1 LPVCLQ
7 NEGHLLSFLIY
18 IETGLTQEEMMVKND
33 GLMAAFLLDGKGGGQ
48 RVGWNEIRQWTPS
61 DGLLWVHLNFTAPEV
76 QQWIEEESQLEDV
89 VGDALLADESRPRVT
104 AFDDGLLIALRGVN
118 LNPGADPEDMV
129 SLRMWTEKN
138 RIITTRRRKLLS
150 VEELCNAIEKGK
162 GPRTSGEFLEDVAD
176 RLMSR
181 MGGVIGDLEDKVAEL
196 EEAVLTKESHELRP
210 QLAAIRRDAIYLRR
224 YMAPQREAISR
235 LQSEKISWLTG
246 EDRLR
251 LREAYDHLT
260 RYIED
265 LDAARERAA
274 VTQEELV
281 SRLSEQMDTRMY
293 VLSIVAAIFLPLG
306 FLTGL
311 LGINLGGIPGAE
323 SKAGFAIFCLLL
335 VVVIVA
341 EIVIFK
347 KKKWM

>member
-1 LPVCLQ
+1 MVN
-7 NEGHLLSFLIY
+7 NEGLISAY
-18 IETGLTQEEMMVKND
+18 I
-33 GLMAAFLLDGKGGGQ
+33 LDGKGGGQ
-48 RVGWNEIRQWTPS
+48 RAEWNEIRQWTPTT
-61 DGLLWVHLNFTAPEV
+61 GLLWVHLNFTATEA
-76 QQWIEEESQLEDV
+76 QRWIREESHLEDV
-89 VGDALLADESRPRVT
+89 VADALLADESRPRVT

-129 SLRMWTEKN
+129 SLRIWADKN
-138 RIITTRRRKLLS
+138 RVITTRRRKLLS
-150 VEELCNAIEKGK
+150 VADLSIAIDQGK

-181 MGGVIGDLEDKVAEL
+181 MGGVIDELEDREAEL

-210 QLAAIRRDAIYLRR
+210 QLASIRRDAIYLRR

-235 LQSEKISWLTG
+235 LQNEKISWLSD
-246 EDRLR
+246 EDRVR
-251 LREAYDHLT
+251 LREVYDRLT
-260 RYIED
+260 RYLED

-281 SRLSEQMDTRMY
+281 SRLSEQMDNRMY

-311 LGINLGGIPGAE
+311 LGINVGGIPGAE
-323 SKAGFAIFCLLL
+323 YKAAFAIFCLLL
-335 VVVIVA
+335 VGLIII

>member
-1 LPVCLQ
+1 MA
-7 NEGHLLSFLIY
+7 NNDKLIAAY
-18 IETGLTQEEMMVKND
+18 I
-33 GLMAAFLLDGKGGGQ
+33 LDGKGGGQ
-48 RVGWNEIRQWTPS
+48 RVGWNEISQWTPS
-61 DGLLWVHLNFTAPEV
+61 DGLLWVHLNFEAPEA
-76 QQWIEEESQLEDV
+76 QRWITEESQLEDV
-89 VGDALLADESRPRVT
+89 VGEVLLADESRPRVT
-104 AFDDGLLIALRGVN
+104 AFDDGLLVALRGVN

-129 SLRMWTEKN
+129 SLRMWAENN

-150 VEELCNAIEKGK
+150 IADLCSAIEKGK

-181 MGGVIGDLEDKVAEL
+181 MGGVIDDLEDKVAEL

-210 QLAAIRRDAIYLRR
+210 QLASIRRDAIYLRR
-224 YMAPQREAISR
+224 YMAPQREAIAR
-235 LQSEKISWLTG
+235 LQSEKISWLTD
-246 EDRLR
+246 EDRMR
-251 LREAYDHLT
+251 LREVYDRLT
-260 RYIED
+260 RYVED
-265 LDAARERAA
+265 VDAARERAA

-281 SRLSEQMDTRMY
+281 SRLSEQMDNRMY

-311 LGINLGGIPGAE
+311 LGINVGGIPGTE
-323 SKAGFAIFCLLL
+323 YKAAFAIFCLLL
-335 VVVIVA
+335 VVLVIA

>member
-1 LPVCLQ
+1 
-7 NEGHLLSFLIY
+7 
-18 IETGLTQEEMMVKND
+18 MVNND
-33 GLMAAFLLDGKGGGQ
+33 GLIAAFLLDGKGGGQ
-48 RVGWNEIRQWTPS
+48 RVGWNEIRQWTSS
-61 DGLLWVHLNFTAPEV
+61 DGLLWVHLNFTAPEA
-76 QQWIEEESQLEDV
+76 QQWITEESQLEDV
-89 VGDALLADESRPRVT
+89 VGEVLLADESRPRVT
-104 AFDDGLLIALRGVN
+104 GFDDGLLIALRGVN

-129 SLRMWTEKN
+129 SLRMWAEKN

-150 VEELCNAIEKGK
+150 VEDLCSAIEKGK

-235 LQSEKISWLTG
+235 LQSEKISWFTD
-246 EDRLR
+246 EDTLR
-251 LREAYDHLT
+251 LRESYDHLT

-311 LGINLGGIPGAE
+311 LGINVGGIPGAE
-323 SKAGFAIFCLLL
+323 YKAAFALFCLLL

-347 KKKWM
+347 KKRWM

>member
-1 LPVCLQ
+1 
-7 NEGHLLSFLIY
+7 
-18 IETGLTQEEMMVKND
+18 MVNND
-33 GLMAAFLLDGKGGGQ
+33 GLIAAFILDGKGGG
-48 RVGWNEIRQWTPS
+48 RRIGWKEIQEWTPTG
-61 DGLLWVHLNFTAPEV
+61 GLLWVHLNFTAPEA
-76 QQWIEEESQLEDV
+76 QQWIKEESQLRDV

-104 AFDDGLLIALRGVN
+104 AFDDGLLIALRGMN

-129 SLRMWTEKN
+129 SLRIWAEKN
-138 RIITTRRRKLLS
+138 WIITTRRRKLLS
-150 VEELCNAIEKGK
+150 VADLCSAIEKGK

-181 MGGVIGDLEDKVAEL
+181 MGVVIGDLEDKVAEL

-210 QLAAIRRDAIYLRR
+210 MLASIRRDAIYLRR
-224 YMAPQREAISR
+224 YMAPQREAVAR
-235 LQSEKISWLTG
+235 LQSEKISWLAD
-246 EDRLR
+246 EDRVR
-251 LREAYDHLT
+251 LREVYDRLT
-260 RYIED
+260 RYLED

-281 SRLSEQMDTRMY
+281 SRLSEQMDKRMY

-311 LGINLGGIPGAE
+311 LGINVGGIPGAE
-323 SKAGFAIFCLLL
+323 YKAAFAVFCLLL
-335 VVVIVA
+335 VGLIIA

>member
-1 LPVCLQ
+1 MA
-7 NEGHLLSFLIY
+7 N
-18 IETGLTQEEMMVKND
+18 ND
-33 GLMAAFLLDGKGGGQ
+33 GLLAAYILDGKGGGQ
-48 RVGWNEIRQWTPS
+48 RVGWKEIQEWTPTAR
-61 DGLLWVHLNFTAPEV
+61 LLWVHLDFTAPEA
-76 QQWIEEESQLEDV
+76 QQWIKEESQLEDV
-89 VGDALLADESRPRVT
+89 VGDNLLAEESRPRVT

-129 SLRMWTEKN
+129 SLRIWAEKD

-150 VEELCNAIEKGK
+150 VVDLTSALEKGK
-162 GPRTSGEFLEDVAD
+162 GPRTSGEFLEDITD

-181 MGGVIGDLEDKVAEL
+181 MGGVIGELEDQVAEL

-210 QLAAIRRDAIYLRR
+210 KLASIRRDAIYLRR
-224 YMAPQREAISR
+224 YMAPQREAIAR
-235 LQSEKISWLTG
+235 LQTEKISWLTDD
-246 EDRLR
+246 DRVS
-251 LREAYDHLT
+251 LREVYDRLT
-260 RYIED
+260 RYLED

-281 SRLSEQMDTRMY
+281 SRLSEQMDNRMY
-293 VLSIVAAIFLPLG
+293 VLSVVAAIFLPLG

-311 LGINLGGIPGAE
+311 LGINVGGIPGAE
-323 SKAGFAIFCLLL
+323 FKAAFAIFCLLL
-335 VVVIVA
+335 VGLVVA

>member
-1 LPVCLQ
+1 
-7 NEGHLLSFLIY
+7 
-18 IETGLTQEEMMVKND
+18 MVNND
-33 GLMAAFLLDGKGGGQ
+33 GLIAAYILDGKGGGQ
-48 RVGWNEIRQWTPS
+48 RAGWDEIRQWTPS
-61 DGLLWVHLNFTAPEV
+61 DGLLWIHLNFSIPEA
-76 QQWIEEESQLEDV
+76 QRWIREESQLEDV
-89 VGDALLADESRPRVT
+89 VGDALLAEESRPRVT

-129 SLRMWTEKN
+129 SLRIWANKN
-138 RIITTRRRKLLS
+138 RVITTRRRKLMSVADLS
-150 VEELCNAIEKGK
+150 SAIEQSK

-181 MGGVIGDLEDKVAEL
+181 MGGVIDDLEDKVAEL
-196 EEAVLTKESHELRP
+196 EGEVLTKESHELRP
-210 QLAAIRRDAIYLRR
+210 KLASIRRDAIYLRR
-224 YMAPQREAISR
+224 YMAPQREAILR
-235 LQSEKISWLTG
+235 LQNEKISWLTD
-246 EDRLR
+246 EDRVR
-251 LREAYDHLT
+251 LREIYDRLT
-260 RYIED
+260 RYLED

-281 SRLSEQMDTRMY
+281 SRLSEQMDNRMY

-311 LGINLGGIPGAE
+311 LGINVGGIPGAE
-323 SKAGFAIFCLLL
+323 YKAAFAIFCLLL
-335 VVVIVA
+335 VGLIII

>member
-1 LPVCLQ
+1 
-7 NEGHLLSFLIY
+7 
-18 IETGLTQEEMMVKND
+18 MMGDND
-33 GLMAAFLLDGKGGGQ
+33 GLIAAYVLDGKEGGQ
-48 RVGWNEIRQWTPS
+48 RVGWKEIEEWTVAA
-61 DGLLWVHLNFTAPEV
+61 GVLWIHLDFTTPEA
-76 QQWIEEESQLEDV
+76 QQWIREKSQLEDV

-129 SLRMWTEKN
+129 SLSIWAETN

-150 VEELCNAIEKGK
+150 VVDLRSAIEKGK
-162 GPRTSGEFLEDVAD
+162 GPRNSGEFLEDIAD

-181 MGGVIGDLEDKVAEL
+181 MGGVIDDLEDKVGEL
-196 EEAVLTKESHELRP
+196 EETVLTKESHELRP
-210 QLAAIRRDAIYLRR
+210 MLASIRRDAIHLRR
-224 YMAPQREAISR
+224 YMAPQRDAIAR
-235 LQSEKISWLTG
+235 LQTEKISWLTL

-251 LREAYDHLT
+251 LREAHDRLP
-260 RYIED
+260 RYLED

-274 VTQEELV
+274 VTQEELA
-281 SRLSEQMDTRMY
+281 SRLSEQMDNRMY

-311 LGINLGGIPGAE
+311 LGINVGGIPGAE
-323 SKAGFAIFCLLL
+323 YKAAFAIFCLLL
-335 VVVIVA
+335 VGLVIA

-347 KKKWM
+347 RKKWM

>member
-1 LPVCLQ
+1 M
-7 NEGHLLSFLIY
+7 N
-18 IETGLTQEEMMVKND
+18 ND
-33 GLMAAFLLDGKGGGQ
+33 GLITAYILDGEGGGR
-48 RVGWNEIRQWTPS
+48 RVGWKEIQEWTPRA
-61 DGLLWVHLNFTAPEV
+61 GFLWVHLNFTAPEA
-76 QQWIEEESQLEDV
+76 QRWIKDESQLGEV
-89 VGDALLADESRPRVT
+89 IGEALLAEESRPRVT
-104 AFDDGLLIALRGVN
+104 TFDDALLVALRGVN

-129 SLRMWTEKN
+129 SLRIWAEKN

-150 VEELCNAIEKGK
+150 VADICSAIEKGK
-162 GPRTSGEFLEDVAD
+162 GPRTSGEFLEEVAD

-196 EEAVLTKESHELRP
+196 EEAVLTEESHELRP
-210 QLAAIRRDAIYLRR
+210 KLASIRRDAIYLRR

-235 LQSEKISWLTG
+235 LQSEKISWLSD
-246 EDRLR
+246 EDRVR
-251 LREAYDHLT
+251 LREVYDRLT
-260 RYIED
+260 RYLED

-281 SRLSEQMDTRMY
+281 SRLAEQMDNRMY

-311 LGINLGGIPGAE
+311 LGINVGGIPGTE
-323 SKAGFAIFCLLL
+323 YKAAFAIFCMLL
-335 VVVIVA
+335 VALVII
-341 EIVIFK
+341 ELIIFK